1 MVRPS
6 LDNPSYYINRE
17 LSWLAFNRRVL
28 EEARD
33 QNNPLLERLKFLS
46 ISASNLDEFFEVRV
60 AGLVQQIEDGQT
72 QSTADGLSLVEE
84 RDRINQETHDFVDEQ
99 YDIWNGQLRPRL
111 AEHGI
116 RVLGLHELDSTAKS
130 FVEEY
135 CERELDP
142 LLTPVTVDP
151 AHPFP
156 RVINKALCVAFL
168 LRRRRRSAL
177 TYTGV
182 VTVPRALPRL
192 IRLPS
197 QSTADFIFLADLVA
211 FHAARMYHGYD
222 IASSAAFR
230 VTRNSN
236 LYLAEEEARS
246 LLESVRAELHNR
258 RKGDA
263 VRLEIEADADP
274 EIIERLRGVFEIE
287 PWQVFSVN
295 GPVNLS
301 RLFNVYEQTQHPE
314 LKFRTF
320 VPRELRLTAKSQD
333 LFEELRRHD
342 VLLHHPFDS
351 YDAVISF
358 IESAA
363 EDDRV
368 LSIKQTLYRTNEH
381 SLIVPALI
389 AAAGKKEVTAV
400 VELKARFDEASNI
413 RWARDLEDAGVQV
426 FHGLVGLKTHCKLS
440 LLVRRDPDGVTR
452 RYCHLGTGNYNATT
466 ARIYTDLSLLTS
478 DPEITGAVH
487 DVFSFLT
494 AYAENPSYE
503 PLLVAPLDLAEKT
516 LGLIEREAEHAR
528 QGRPARIIAKMNA
541 LVEKKVIM
549 ALYRASQAGVEIDL
563 IVRGMCGLRPGVRGV
578 SDRIR
583 VRSIVGRFLEHSR
596 IFYFANNGDEE
607 VYIGSADWMPRNLF
621 ERVEV
626 LVPLN
631 DPMLRERVYQEIL
644 SSYLADNLKTR
655 ILSRDGAYRR
665 IWQSASSRR
674 RERPP
679 SGAAAFNAQ
688 EFLIGLAEGRQTLQ
702 DIPIRAPRARR
713 RLLAGKER

>member
-1 MVRPS
+1 MARLS
-6 LDNPSYYINRE
+6 LDNSAYYLNRE
-17 LSWLAFNRRVL
+17 ASWLAFNRRVL
-28 EEARD
+28 EEAQD
-33 QNNPLLERLKFLS
+33 ESNPLLERLKFLS
-46 ISASNLDEFFEVRV
+46 ITASNLDEFVEVRV
-60 AGLVQQIEDGQT
+60 AGLVQQIEDGYT
-72 QSTADGLSLVEE
+72 EAGPDGLTLVEE
-84 RDRINQETHDFVDEQ
+84 RDLVSRETHEFVDDQ
-99 YDIWNGQLRPRL
+99 YRCWNEKLRP
-111 AEHGI
+111 AMNDHGI
-116 RVLGLHELDSTAKS
+116 RVLGIHELDARART

-135 CERELDP
+135 CERELDL

-168 LRRRRRSAL
+168 LRRRRRSSL

-192 IRLPS
+192 VRLPS
-197 QSTADFIFLADLVA
+197 NGSDDFIFLADLVT

-236 LYLAEEEARS
+236 LYLAEEESRN
-246 LLESVRAELHNR
+246 LLESVRTELHNR

-274 EIIERLRGVFEIE
+274 EIIERLRVNFELE
-287 PWQVFSVN
+287 SWQVFSTN

-301 RLFNVYEQTQHPE
+301 RLLTLYEHTAHPE
-314 LKFRTF
+314 LKFKTF

-351 YDAVISF
+351 FDAVVSF

-368 LSIKQTLYRTNEH
+368 LSVKQTLYRTNEH

-389 AAAGKKEVTAV
+389 AAAAKKEVTAV

-440 LLVRRDPDGVTR
+440 LLVRHDPDGVTR
-452 RYCHLGTGNYNATT
+452 RYVHLGTGNYNAAT
-466 ARIYTDLSLLTS
+466 ARIYTDVSLLTA
-478 DPEITGAVH
+478 DPKITSAVH

-494 AYAENPSYE
+494 AYAEHPSYE
-503 PLLVAPLDLAEKT
+503 PLMVAPLDVAERCLA
-516 LGLIEREAEHAR
+516 LIAREAEHAR
-528 QGRPARIIAKMNA
+528 HGRHAHIIGKMNA
-541 LVEKKVIM
+541 LLDKNIIM
-549 ALYRASQAGVEIDL
+549 A
-563 IVRGMCGLRPGVRGV
+563 
-578 SDRIR
+578 
-583 VRSIVGRFLEHSR
+583 
-596 IFYFANNGDEE
+596 
-607 VYIGSADWMPRNLF
+607 
-621 ERVEV
+621 
-626 LVPLN
+626 
-631 DPMLRERVYQEIL
+631 
-644 SSYLADNLKTR
+644 
-655 ILSRDGAYRR
+655 
-665 IWQSASSRR
+665 
-674 RERPP
+674 
-679 SGAAAFNAQ
+679 
-688 EFLIGLAEGRQTLQ
+688 
-702 DIPIRAPRARR
+702 
-713 RLLAGKER
+713 